1 MCSAGR
7 VHTNERT
14 KYCRANKNINPVA
27 LIEETYDNCIMNEE
41 EVLEMIECLKAYLR
55 DNDAIITEAIEC
67 ALYDL
72 EELLK

>member
-1 MCSAGR
+1 
-7 VHTNERT
+7 
-14 KYCRANKNINPVA
+14 
-27 LIEETYDNCIMNEE
+27 MNEE

-55 DNDAIITEAIEC
+55 DKDVIITEAIEC